1 MRTISTP
8 TPQSTT
14 SAVGFA
20 ARFTRM
26 ETQFNELR
34 GTVLEAI
41 GDGKL
46 TWQETIALG
55 QQLEAMVHEIHDV
68 KDRLAVIKDSI
79 QARA

>member
-1 MRTISTP
+1 MTIQTP
-8 TPQSTT
+8 TPTPTT
-14 SAVGFA
+14 SSVGFA
-20 ARFTRM
+20 ARFARM

-46 TWQETIALG
+46 TWEETITLG

-68 KDRLAVIKDSI
+68 KNRLAVIKDSI